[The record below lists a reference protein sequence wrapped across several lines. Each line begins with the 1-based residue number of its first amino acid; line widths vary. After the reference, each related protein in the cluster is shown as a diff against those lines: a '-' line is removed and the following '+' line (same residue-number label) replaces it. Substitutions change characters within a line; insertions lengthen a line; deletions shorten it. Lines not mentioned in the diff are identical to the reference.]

1 MDKNELR
8 KTIKAIALLDR
19 HDKSHNIVSCLLA
32 LAELKKS
39 TSVFMFMGD
48 SREPD
53 LSYLIKHSTALQK
66 ECYVPV
72 TTDIIRFARVDEYTT
87 LERKKY
93 GILEPQLPNY
103 TEITPDIIIVPMV
116 ACDKNGGRLGH
127 GKGYYDR
134 FLADKNIYKV
144 GVTFSDFIVSDT
156 FCCAHDIKM
165 DIIIT
170 DKGILE

>member
-8 KTIKAIALLDR
+8 KAVKAIALTDR
-19 HDKSHNIVSCLLA
+19 HDKSERILSCLLA
-32 LAELKKS
+32 LPRFIES
-39 TSVFMFMGD
+39 RSVFMFMVD

-53 LSYLIKHSTALQK
+53 LSYLISQSTSLNKAFF
-66 ECYVPV
+66 VPI
-72 TTDIIRFARVDEYTT
+72 TTDIIRFSAVDETT
-87 LERKKY
+87 AFERKKY
-93 GILEPQLPNY
+93 GIWEPQLPNY

-134 FLADKNIYKV
+134 FLADKNVYKI
-144 GVTFSDFIVSDT
+144 GVTFSNFIVRDT
-156 FCCAHDIKM
+156 YCCAHDIKM

-170 DKGILE
+170 DKGIL